1 MNNDK
6 FIIKYLSKS
15 FLYYYNNV
23 IKLIKVVNIN

>member
-6 FIIKYLSKS
+6 FIIKYLPKS
-15 FLYYYNNV
+15 FFYYNNV